1 METKEI
7 IRNLKL
13 IEDGDME
20 ISALNL
26 KDMANDCRRAIE
38 GLDRRYDLAVR
49 DYVAATTVAIKEE
62 IKLNEPEAE
71 FDDAFYEPFIKTE
84 KESIEHRLAWGQ
96 VKVG

>member
-26 KDMANDCRRAIE
+26 KAMANDCRRAIE
-38 GLDRRYDLAVR
+38 ELDRKYDLAVR
-49 DYVAATTVAIKEE
+49 DYVAATTIAIKED
-62 IKLNEPEAE
+62 IKSDEAEVE

-84 KESIEHRLAWGQ
+84 KESIEHRLAWG
-96 VKVG
+96 K